1 MLAKK
6 KDENQLTFNATLE
19 EQINHKHPMY
29 ALSKKVD
36 WKKFDIA
43 FEKYYSKT
51 MGAPAKEI
59 RLMVGLLLLKHI
71 RNLSD
76 ESVVEQW
83 GENLYYQY
91 FCGEKIFQPK
101 SPCEASELVHF
112 RNRIGVEGT
121 ELIFQES
128 IRIQPKGGGN
138 NKAGGVGK
146 GEKEVIIDT
155 AVQEKNITFPT
166 DDKLYKKIINQ
177 SVKIADKEDI
187 ELRQNYRRTIKKL
200 SYKQRFR
207 KSKKQQGLARK
218 ADKRIKTIAGRLV
231 RELERKLSPLEM
243 SKYAAEI
250 EIFKQVLNQKRN
262 DKDKIYSLHEPHT
275 ECISKGKAHK
285 RYEFGSKVSLTI
297 GKKSGI
303 ILGALNIEKND
314 YDAHTLPQV
323 LEQFKRMNGYE
334 PSRAIVDLG
343 YRGVKRV
350 GDTEIIT
357 PQSGKGK
364 SVYQRRKQKYDQR
377 RRASIE
383 AKISHVKYDC
393 RLARNYYK
401 GIKGDNIN
409 VLLSAAGSNF
419 RLWMNRFKKLMKDF
433 LFYFLSSLENTFL
446 LLFCSAKIK
455 YSPKM
460 TF

>member
-1 MLAKK
+1 MLSKK
-6 KDENQLTFNATLE
+6 KDENQLTFNKTLE
-19 EQINHKHPMY
+19 EQISHKHPMY
-29 ALSKKVD
+29 GLTNKVD

-43 FEKYYSKT
+43 FEKFYNKT

-83 GENLYYQY
+83 SENLYYQY

-112 RNRIGVEGT
+112 RNRIGVEGI

-128 IRIQPKGGGN
+128 IRVQKKESGN
-138 NKAGGVGK
+138 DKTARSKV
-146 GEKEVIIDT
+146 EKEVIIDT
-155 AVQEKNITFPT
+155 SVQEKNITFPT
-166 DDKLYKKIINQ
+166 DDKLYKKIISQ

-218 ADKRIKTIAGRLV
+218 ANKKIKTIAGRLV

-243 SKYAAEI
+243 SKHSAEI
-250 EIFKQVLNQKRN
+250 ELFKRVLNQKKN
-262 DKDKIYSLHEPHT
+262 DSNKIYSLHEPHT
-275 ECISKGKAHK
+275 GCISKGKAHK
-285 RYEFGSKVSLTI
+285 KYEFGSKVSLTI

-323 LEQFKRMNGYE
+323 LEQFKRINGYE
-334 PSRAIVDLG
+334 PTRAIVDLG
-343 YRGVKRV
+343 YRGIKKV
-350 GDTEIIT
+350 GETEIIT

-364 SVYQRRKQKYDQR
+364 SNYQRYKQKCDQR

-393 RLARNYYK
+393 RLVRNYYK

-409 VLLSAAGSNF
+409 VLLSAAASNF
-419 RLWMNRFKKLMKDF
+419 RLWMNRFKKMIKDF
-433 LFYFLSSLENTFL
+433 LSYFLIALENIFL
-446 LLFCSAKIK
+446 DLFGPVIIKI
-455 YSPKM
+455 
-460 TF
+460 